1 MTPHE
6 KAVEALSRLS
16 RVQFE
21 SLSLVARGM
30 TIEKAAELLCRSPYT
45 VKSHLADGY
54 KLLGI
59 TKATQL
65 AVIFTLAGV
74 VTEWEAA

>member
-1 MTPHE
+1 MTPHD
-6 KAVEALSRLS
+6 KAVEALSRLTKA
-16 RVQFE
+16 QFE
-21 SLSLVARGM
+21 ALSLVAGGM
-30 TIEKAAELLCRSPYT
+30 TMEEAASALCRSLHT
-45 VKSHLADGY
+45 VKSHAAAGY

-74 VTEWEAA
+74 VTEWEVA

>member
-6 KAVEALSRLS
+6 KAVEALSRLT
-16 RVQFE
+16 RAQFE
-21 SLSLVARGM
+21 SLSLIARGM
-30 TIEKAAELLCRSPYT
+30 TIGEASEALCRSAHT
-45 VKSHLADGY
+45 VKSHLAAGY
-54 KLLGI
+54 RILGI

-65 AVIFTLAGV
+65 SVIFTLAGV